1 MELRRPLACFESP
14 ENGALSKETERK
26 DNYIV
31 YIILKFD
38 QL

>member
-1 MELRRPLACFESP
+1 MELRQPPACFESP
-14 ENGALSKETERK
+14 ENEAFSKETERK
-26 DNYIV
+26 DNCIV